1 MCIEKALM
9 LISVLV
15 AYVLPL
21 KKNYRDLIVN
31 VSCIIIQI
39 ILRRMFIHS
48 ADIFLGTSC
57 IACIVLGG
65 GE

>member
-1 MCIEKALM
+1 MCIEKVLM

-21 KKNYRDLIVN
+21 KKNYRDLIAN

-48 ADIFLGTSC
+48 ADIFLGTNC